1 MKVILISDLH
11 LRDYHRY
18 NKFPG
23 QRLSSFMELAK
34 DIVEVGRKEKVNT
47 LIIGGDLIDKST
59 LSPKEV
65 HTLFKMFTILAS
77 HFKIY
82 SIFGNHDL
90 KMKKGDPEKEDTL
103 VTLLEEIDNIEF
115 LHQKII
121 TLGGRTFAFESWM
134 PEFTL
139 DWITEPTDV
148 YISHVDIDYDQTGFY
163 GRSMEPFE
171 GKFKLGFFGD
181 IHVRREIENYIS
193 IGNTKQESLSDRWQ
207 GGGIILDTKD
217 LSWERFDIDPE
228 HKKYLHLTTTDELE
242 LEGWVDAEGE
252 DMTYRIYKPAKV
264 NNSTVNFTLP
274 KTTDIEEKLNQIMK
288 ELDLLDLHNSIKSG
302 TDYSPIDFNFK
313 LQKLII
319 KNFRSITDYT
329 LDFNED
335 YVVTGPNGSGK
346 STMITALFYALIGKK
361 TLKQDVTFG
370 EKDCMLTLYLTYQNQ
385 DFILT
390 RGTGGGEYGLTINN
404 VVQKYN
410 NKLEFE
416 KDVYLHFPFIEYN
429 SAFFFNYWDTELLGT
444 MKLDR
449 RYDLVAKFFRLDSLN
464 EYNDI
469 AVAKLKETKK
479 ELKDAQDEFN
489 KLVLKNEYTLQI
501 YKGLLDEINGKPTR
515 VSLETLIENY
525 KKKREYIL
533 ESDKLISSK
542 GKLISS
548 WEMAKE
554 ALKEAES
561 AYNLFANKLK
571 GKPSEYEVSK
581 SVSEFK
587 KRQELQSRCDKG
599 NELITIEKSNL
610 NQLKTELLSAKTNL
624 EITDVGE
631 VKEAIPSSLITDLE
645 KKMEKVTLKYS
656 NEIAET
662 EFIIRS
668 LISDKNKILDDLDHS
683 KNKPNCSECGH
694 PLSIESKIKSLNN
707 QSSEL
712 DKKIKSETEKLE
724 YVNAEFLNYK
734 STELVKL
741 KEEKEDLVNKAQ
753 EIRIHNLKVNENKF
767 AVSELTK
774 KIDSLDEE
782 IFSSESKLALYNKTI
797 SDLENELRSTKFITD
812 KEHLDNQ
819 ILLSVYS
826 DLNKNKE
833 LFESKTLLFNK
844 VDKIHEKNLDDVEEL
859 IKSTNKL
866 LDPIK
871 HIDEDSNL
879 EAVLLLSK
887 YNELEIIEKRV
898 EVESKGLESLGLLV
912 EDKTTEFTNLDT
924 YCTLTSRSGEVLK
937 STLEDLT
944 KTFSNGSFRFSTN
957 KAQASGKVVTDMSVE
972 YLVGKQWVTYPA
984 LSSGQ
989 KTLCDLYFIS
999 KVVTGVGVMSFDETL
1014 RFLDSEN
1021 MKIASDLIVDI
1032 KKHNLLISTHS
1043 PDLHLMEATTLY
1055 CTLDRDSRTK
1065 VSTL

>member
-1 MKVILISDLH
+1 MKVILISDIH

-23 QRLSSFMELAK
+23 QRLASFMELAY
-34 DIVEVGRKEKVNT
+34 DIVEVGIKEKVDT

-65 HTLFKMFTILAS
+65 HALFKMFTILAS

-193 IGNTKQESLSDRWQ
+193 IGNTKQESLSDRFQ

-264 NNSTVNFTLP
+264 NNNSVSFTLP

-288 ELDLLDLHNSIKSG
+288 ELNLLDLHNSIKSG
-302 TDYSPIDFNFK
+302 TDYMPIDFNFK

-346 STMITALFYALIGKK
+346 STMITALFYAMIGKK

-416 KDVYLHFPFIEYN
+416 KDVYLHLPFLNYHE
-429 SAFFFNYWDTELLGT
+429 SFFFNYWDTELLGT

-469 AVAKLKETKK
+469 ATVKFKDAKKA
-479 ELKDAQDEFN
+479 LKDAQEDWN
-489 KLVLKNEYTLQI
+489 KLIAKNEYTMQI
-501 YKGLLDEINGKPTR
+501 YNSLELELKDKDTKS
-515 VSLETLIENY
+515 SLETLMANY
-525 KKKREYIL
+525 KRKRELLIEL
-533 ESDKLISSK
+533 DKLTNLERKTSND
-542 GKLISS
+542 
-548 WEMAKE
+548 WEFARAGM
-554 ALKEAES
+554 KEAES
-561 AYNLFANKLK
+561 AYNLFLNKLK
-571 GKPSEYEVSK
+571 GKPSEDEVTH
-581 SVSEFK
+581 SVKEYI
-587 KRQELQSRCDKG
+587 KRQELQIRCDKG
-599 NELITIEKSNL
+599 KELISKEKSNITL
-610 NQLKTELLSAKTNL
+610 LTHELESTKSTLEIMDVGKAKEEIPMQDLYDLDNIMDSELAAFNNKENVLLSEYQRYGK
-624 EITDVGE
+624 E
-631 VKEAIPSSLITDLE
+631 V
-645 KKMEKVTLKYS
+645 Y
-656 NEIAET
+656 
-662 EFIIRS
+662 
-668 LISDKNKILDDLDHS
+668 DLDEEIS
-683 KNKPNCSECGH
+683 TVESKPNCTSCGH
-694 PLSIESKIKSLNN
+694 PLSISDKLKSLN
-707 QSSEL
+707 E
-712 DKKIKSETEKLE
+712 KRTEKLIKRENANQE
-724 YVNAEFLNYK
+724 Y
-734 STELVKL
+734 
-741 KEEKEDLVNKAQ
+741 
-753 EIRIHNLKVNENKF
+753 LKVNGERYDFVNGRLEILKKEKMELLIKYQEIITHNDKVKENESVVEKLQNK
-767 AVSELTK
+767 LTDINK
-774 KIDSLDEE
+774 N
-782 IFSSESKLALYNKTI
+782 IFDSESKLALYHKTI
-797 SDLENELRSTKFITD
+797 TELETELRSTKFITE
-812 KEHLDNQ
+812 KEHLENQ
-819 ILLSVYS
+819 ILLSVFA

-833 LFESKTLLFNK
+833 LFESKALSFQEI
-844 VDKIHEKNLDDVEEL
+844 DKIHEQTLVL
-859 IKSTNKL
+859 IKK
-866 LDPIK
+866 D
-871 HIDEDSNL
+871 IDEVQDKLFLLGDITEDDNL
-879 EAVLLLSK
+879 NAALLITK
-887 YNELEIIEKRV
+887 YNEFESIIDKV
-898 EVESKGLESLGLLV
+898 DNEVEGIETLGKLV

-1014 RFLDSEN
+1014 RFLDDEN

-1043 PDLHLMEATTLY
+1043 PNLYIEGVTTLL
-1055 CTLDRDSRTK
+1055 CKLDKDSRT
-1065 VSTL
+1065 SIQEY